1 VVRLDK
7 FMTEEEF
14 REMERRMAIN
24 RGEVYYSSETG
35 WTKEGMAEQSRRADL
50 EKQHGIEWPE
60 HMIEAECTRLLE
72 QDGWRALRTDPVSDR
87 GRGKGF
93 GEKGM
98 ADHLYI
104 RYLYVESGHLSA
116 DLFFHHEPTFAEKH
130 AVAQILWIEFKSA
143 DGKVRKNQGPWHEIE
158 RARGALTWIASVDF
172 PASVAGFVEHYRKS
186 GLNRG
191 RV

>member
-1 VVRLDK
+1 MLSGWIEI
-7 FMTEEEF
+7 MTEDEF
-14 REMERRMAIN
+14 RILEQRMAAN
-24 RGEVYYSSETG
+24 RGDI
-35 WTKEGMAEQSRRADL
+35 KEYLDSLTVNSKPDVD
-50 EKQHGIEWPE
+50 WPE

-104 RYLYVESGHLSA
+104 RYGNA
-116 DLFFHHEPTFAEKH
+116 TCG
-130 AVAQILWIEFKSA
+130 VATDGSNDVVMWIEFKSA
-143 DGKVRKNQGPWHEIE
+143 KGKPAKHQTEWHTKE
-158 RARGALTWIASVDF
+158 RARGALTLIAGEDF
-172 PASVAGFVEHYRKS
+172 PASVAGFVEWYRKS

>member
-1 VVRLDK
+1 
-7 FMTEEEF
+7 
-14 REMERRMAIN
+14 MAIN
-24 RGEVYYSSETG
+24 RGEVVVPEVGEISGPSY
-35 WTKEGMAEQSRRADL
+35 ADAAS
-50 EKQHGIEWPE
+50 WPE

-93 GEKGM
+93 GELGM

-104 RYLYVESGHLSA
+104 RYEHDDPAWDSPHPKYYAWSEV
-116 DLFFHHEPTFAEKH
+116 
-130 AVAQILWIEFKSA
+130 LWIEFKKA
-143 DGKVRKNQGPWHEIE
+143 GEKAKDHQGKWHTIE
-158 RARGALTWIASVDF
+158 RARGALTLIAGEDF
-172 PASVAGFVEHYRKS
+172 PASVAGFVEWYRAS